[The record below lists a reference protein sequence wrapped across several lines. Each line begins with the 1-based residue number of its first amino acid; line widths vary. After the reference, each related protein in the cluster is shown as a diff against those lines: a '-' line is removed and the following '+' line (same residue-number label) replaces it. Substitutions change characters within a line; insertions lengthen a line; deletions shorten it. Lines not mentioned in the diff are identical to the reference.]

1 MTKHSHIQI
10 PNTILRHFQDPMDP
24 SKKVWFLDIATKS
37 IFKKPS
43 GRLGTATGYYSVFG
57 ENYWCTT
64 VENPLGNLN
73 KQVLAFCNGELETIN
88 ITRNDMEVVKRY
100 IRSAMVRSKLAFR
113 SMKEAA
119 KHAFVFTEQQMH
131 DALSVI
137 GMSIVDKAIPSL
149 DLENMAATILVNK
162 TTTNFV
168 VPRNCFYG
176 VIRDGCVNYVM
187 PISPIGALLLL
198 PHKQLSKTDGKYAL
212 IDDPEQINTL
222 NKYALKFE
230 CVFNQEF
237 VASSSRTELEF
248 LQKIL
253 SGHI

>member
-1 MTKHSHIQI
+1 MAQHSHIQI
-10 PNTILRHFQDPMDP
+10 PNTILRHFQDPTDP
-24 SKKVWFLDIATKS
+24 GKKVWFLDIATKS
-37 IFKKPS
+37 ILKKPS
-43 GRLGTATGYYSVFG
+43 GRLGTEKGYYSDSG
-57 ENYWCTT
+57 ENYWSTII
-64 VENPLGNLN
+64 ENPLGNLN
-73 KQVLAFCNGELETIN
+73 KRVLAFCNGDLETIT
-88 ITRNDMEVVKRY
+88 ITQNDIEIAKRY
-100 IRSAMVRSKLAFR
+100 IRSAMVRSKLAFH
-113 SMKEAA
+113 SMKDAA
-119 KHAFVFTEQQMH
+119 KHALGFTDQQLH

-137 GMSIVDKAIPSL
+137 GMSVIDDAIPSL
-149 DLENMAATILVNK
+149 DLDNMAATILVNK
-162 TTTNFV
+162 TTTHFV
-168 VPRNCFYG
+168 VPRNCFYS
-176 VIRDGCVNYVM
+176 VIRDDCANYVM

-212 IDDPEQINTL
+212 IDDPEQINIL